1 MEYSF
6 DTEWRLLARAAR
18 SLSEVYVLILGR
30 AVVRGRVIVEDE
42 ADDETDE
49 TTTDMGGSL
58 NELTR
63 MTGARRVCRFDPTAW
78 NWWEDKPTW
87 NS

>member
-49 TTTDMGGSL
+49 TTTDMG
-58 NELTR
+58 
-63 MTGARRVCRFDPTAW
+63 VH
-78 NWWEDKPTW
+78 
-87 NS
+87 